1 MNVQLLRF
9 PGIILKV
16 LRLEVSIY
24 NVYIT
29 NYFQTTFAQ
38 GGGESALEVTVNS
51 KGENYVPITSK
62 NSASGLLLRKVLQ
75 FLRDYVLAKEN
86 RRSYRKCRLC
96 ISQSQRVVGLC
107 RLTIGLSRTHGR
119 NLLFCQTY
127 TVKLSSRYTYRTLS
141 TGFSSVI
148 HSSQIIG

>member
-1 MNVQLLRF
+1 M
-9 PGIILKV
+9 KV

-24 NVYIT
+24 NVYMT
-29 NYFQTTFAQ
+29 NQFQTTFAW
-38 GGGESALEVTVNS
+38 GGGGGVKSVVLEVTFNS

-86 RRSYRKCRLC
+86 RRSDRKCRLC
-96 ISQSQRVVGLC
+96 IAQSQRVVGLC
-107 RLTIGLSRTHGR
+107 RLTIGLSHTHGR

-127 TVKLSSRYTYRTLS
+127 TVKLSSRHMYRTLS